1 MLLRKRW
8 CLAHLFFGLLLSAL
22 VVTSARAEQAI
33 PPLKARVTDLTQT
46 LNAQQIAAIERNL
59 ADLETRKGAQIAVLI
74 VPSTQ
79 PETIE
84 QYARRVLDAWKLG
97 RKGIDDGALLLIA
110 KDDRTLRIETQYGL
124 EGVIPDA
131 IAKRII
137 AEDIVPHFKRD
148 DYYGGIEIGVSRMI
162 RLVEGEPLPPPRE
175 KSVAWS
181 SVGDYFPMLLF
192 GIFIIGGFL
201 RTVFGHLLGASIA
214 SAVVGALIWLLMGTL
229 TFAVIGAVVAF
240 IFVLL
245 GGGGGGLG
253 GWSSGGGGWSRGGGG
268 WSSGSGGGFSG
279 GGGFGGGGGAS
290 GRW

>member
-1 MLLRKRW
+1 MLLRKRFG
-8 CLAHLFFGLLLSAL
+8 LAFVLFGLLLSLL
-22 VVTSARAEQAI
+22 VATLARAERAV

-46 LNAQQIAAIERNL
+46 LNAQQRAAIEQNL
-59 ADLETRKGAQIAVLI
+59 AGLEVRKGAQIAVLI

-84 QYARRVLDAWKLG
+84 QYARRVMDQWKLG

-110 KDDRTLRIETQYGL
+110 KEDHTLRIEIQYGL

-148 DYYGGIEIGVSRMI
+148 DFYGGIEVGVSRMI
-162 RLVEGEPLPPPRE
+162 RLVEGEPLPPPRQ
-175 KSVAWS
+175 KSASWS
-181 SVGDYFPMLLF
+181 SAEDYFPMLLF

-201 RTVFGHLLGASIA
+201 RAIFGHLLGAAIA
-214 SAVVGALIWLLMGTL
+214 SAVVGGLIWFLMGTL
-229 TFAVIGAVVAF
+229 TFAAIGAVVAF
-240 IFVLL
+240 VFVLL
-245 GGGGGGLG
+245 GGGSGGGRMG
-253 GWSSGGGGWSRGGGG
+253 GWSSGGGGWSSGG
-268 WSSGSGGGFSG
+268 GGGFSG